1 MSDFVLVLT
10 TVPEDFDTDRF
21 ARTLVDAG
29 HAACVS
35 VLPPMT
41 STYRWQGA
49 VESARERQ
57 VLIKTTT
64 PQVGALEA
72 AVVAGHPY
80 DVPEFLV
87 LPITGGS
94 AAYLDWLRGTP
105 AGGT

>member
-1 MSDFVLVLT
+1 MSDIVLVLT
-10 TVPEDFDTDRF
+10 TLPEDCETDPF
-21 ARTLVDAG
+21 ARALVEGG

-64 PQVGALEA
+64 SRVEALQSA
-72 AVVAGHPY
+72 ILAIHPY

-87 LPITGGS
+87 LPVTGGS
-94 AAYLDWLRGTP
+94 EAYLAWLRAT
-105 AGGT
+105 